1 MCSVQSGNSSPA
13 TCNEGGGPVETIT
26 VTKEFNQDGTLT
38 TKTETVNP
46 DGSKF
51 IKIATKNMQ
60 KCEFLHNHTLS
71 IINDID
77 NMTYLCL

>member
-51 IKIATKNMQ
+51 IKIATKNVQ
-60 KCEFLHNHTLS
+60 AEV
-71 IINDID
+71 
-77 NMTYLCL
+77 